1 MHTRSPSLHL
11 SCHPSPSQAQAN
23 GRRPLARMTSPVA
36 APDCAFLPPP
46 LYLAASPLPAC
57 PRAAN
62 SQSDITANKPTRL
75 RTCILSQI
83 VSVLKH
89 LQSHCS
95 RLECFQMINSFCFLF
110 KERSD
115 LCDWRRHYIVQ
126 QNNNNRMWIQHAC
139 LFVRTL
145 SLCSPENGKRG
156 WGEVTPCV
164 TLLKAWN
171 WSTNGRYWKLKL
183 NLVLT
188 QLNANQ
194 GTGHTICEK
203 PARASCDIFYQCLHD
218 NLSQT
223 AFSQIMK
230 IDYVLLS

>member
-11 SCHPSPSQAQAN
+11 SFATHLHPKHRSCHPSPSQAQAN
-23 GRRPLARMTSPVA
+23 GRRPLARMTSPAA

-46 LYLAASPLPAC
+46 LYLAACLLPAC

-62 SQSDITANKPTRL
+62 SQSDITTNKPTRL

-115 LCDWRRHYIVQ
+115 LCDWGQHYIVQ
-126 QNNNNRMWIQHAC
+126 QNNNNRM
-139 LFVRTL
+139 
-145 SLCSPENGKRG
+145 
-156 WGEVTPCV
+156 
-164 TLLKAWN
+164 
-171 WSTNGRYWKLKL
+171 
-183 NLVLT
+183 
-188 QLNANQ
+188 
-194 GTGHTICEK
+194 
-203 PARASCDIFYQCLHD
+203 
-218 NLSQT
+218 
-223 AFSQIMK
+223 
-230 IDYVLLS
+230 

>member
-1 MHTRSPSLHL
+1 MIAYQSPTDSVRSRLPSAGRKCTQYLLLCISLATHLHPKHL

-23 GRRPLARMTSPVA
+23 GRRPLARMTSPAA

-46 LYLAASPLPAC
+46 LYLAACLLPAC

-126 QNNNNRMWIQHAC
+126 QNNNNRM
-139 LFVRTL
+139 
-145 SLCSPENGKRG
+145 
-156 WGEVTPCV
+156 
-164 TLLKAWN
+164 
-171 WSTNGRYWKLKL
+171 
-183 NLVLT
+183 
-188 QLNANQ
+188 
-194 GTGHTICEK
+194 
-203 PARASCDIFYQCLHD
+203 
-218 NLSQT
+218 
-223 AFSQIMK
+223 
-230 IDYVLLS
+230 